1 MAARYASARSSRS
14 VGFLVARRAI
24 VGARIPRGLDAG
36 DSAGVHQPRAAAAD
50 QRGPRV
56 PTAWHDCR
64 RADRPPARGA
74 LVSAA
79 ADGGLVAPWHRTCE
93 HSTAEGMAM
102 ASDITLLDLVS
113 A

>member
-36 DSAGVHQPRAAAAD
+36 DSAGVHPPRAAAAD

-64 RADRPPARGA
+64 RADQPPAGGA
-74 LVSAA
+74 LVSAG
-79 ADGGLVAPWHRTCE
+79 ADGG
-93 HSTAEGMAM
+93 
-102 ASDITLLDLVS
+102 ASWRPGIELASIRRRRVWRWQATS
-113 A
+113 RYSIS